1 VSEVADSVP
10 AVSRNGIGDPE
21 VRRWR
26 LHSQGLLGA
35 GCPPTA
41 EGAAE
46 VVRRSGAVQSQDHQP
61 ALWSLARRC
70 CGPTGGPPSEQE
82 LSAAF
87 DAAAFLRLHVL
98 RPTWHFVAPERLR
111 DLVALTGPRVAA
123 GLAGRWRE
131 LGLSAQLL
139 DEATGV
145 LVSAITERGPLT
157 RPGAGEALEAA
168 GIGIDGQRLPHLLMQ
183 AELAGVLASGP
194 TRGRQHTWALVADR
208 TPPPGPPADRAD
220 VLRELVRTFVRSHAP
235 ATERDLA
242 WWSGL
247 SLTDVRAGLE
257 AARPEVDA
265 FEAGGRR
272 YWHAG
277 EPPDGVLDGGQ
288 TAVHLVQSYDEYLVA
303 HTESRGI
310 ADPHGFARH
319 MPRGALLGPAVLLDG
334 VVVGLWRRVLGPRR
348 VDVVVT
354 CFTSLSRRALAAL
367 EAEAERYAAFVGRP
381 LRIVVEDAPAEGV
394 TPTTAATS
402 DPTRRSVG

>member
-1 VSEVADSVP
+1 MS
-10 AVSRNGIGDPE
+10 GIGIDEPDL
-21 VRRWR
+21 RRWR
-26 LHSQGLLGA
+26 LHSQGLLGD
-35 GCPPTA
+35 GCPPTG

-70 CGPTGGPPSEQE
+70 YGPAGGPPSEAK

-87 DAAAFLRLHVL
+87 DGAAFLRLHVL

-111 DLVALTGPRVAA
+111 DLVALTGPRVTAS
-123 GLAGRWRE
+123 LAGRWRD
-131 LGLSAQLL
+131 LGLTAPLRERTT
-139 DEATGV
+139 EA
-145 LVSAITERGPLT
+145 LVDAIAEQGPLT
-157 RPGAGEALEAA
+157 RAEAGKVLE
-168 GIGIDGQRLPHLLMQ
+168 GRKIDVDGQRLPHLLMH
-183 AELAGVLASGP
+183 AELAGVLVSGP
-194 TRGRQHTWALVADR
+194 MRGKEHTWALLAHR
-208 TPPPGPPADRAD
+208 TPPPGPPRDRAE
-220 VLRELVRTFVRSHAP
+220 VLRELVRTFIRSHAP

-247 SLTDVRAGLE
+247 SLTDVRAGLD

-265 FEAGGRR
+265 FQVGGRR

-277 EPPDGVLDGGQ
+277 GPRAAVDDGGEP
-288 TAVHLVQSYDEYLVA
+288 AVHLVQSFDEYLVA

-310 ADPHGFARH
+310 ADPHGFAKH

-334 VVVGLWRRVLGPRR
+334 AVMGLWRRVLQPRR

-354 CFTSLSRRALAAL
+354 RFMKLPRRARGAL

-381 LRIVVEDAPAEGV
+381 LRLVVEDAPE
-394 TPTTAATS
+394 
-402 DPTRRSVG
+402 